1 MDGRK
6 VSKLCNR
13 LNPKLISE
21 NTSCI
26 SMVNSNRTFL
36 TFLRSRKQP
45 VLGYTVNFRREHGPW
60 RQTDIHPLT
69 GELWLD
75 SSMKCGTNYTI
86 YMTSYNHVGPGHASS
101 VLAAKTLGRVPDIP
115 NPSDLMVVNKVS
127 IPHTAIW

>member
-1 MDGRK
+1 
-6 VSKLCNR
+6 
-13 LNPKLISE
+13 
-21 NTSCI
+21 
-26 SMVNSNRTFL
+26 MVNSNRNFL
-36 TFLRSRKQP
+36 TFFRSRKQP

-115 NPSDLMVVNKVS
+115 NPSDLMVLNKVL
-127 IPHTAIW
+127 ITYRAI

>member
-1 MDGRK
+1 M
-6 VSKLCNR
+6 
-13 LNPKLISE
+13 
-21 NTSCI
+21 
-26 SMVNSNRTFL
+26 
-36 TFLRSRKQP
+36 
-45 VLGYTVNFRREHGPW
+45 LGYTVNFRREHGPW

-115 NPSDLMVVNKVS
+115 NPSDLMVVNKVL
-127 IPHTAIW
+127 ITYTAICLFLSRKLYNRLIYNKYTTGKIFFRRLLH

>member
-1 MDGRK
+1 M
-6 VSKLCNR
+6 
-13 LNPKLISE
+13 
-21 NTSCI
+21 
-26 SMVNSNRTFL
+26 
-36 TFLRSRKQP
+36 
-45 VLGYTVNFRREHGPW
+45 LGYTVNFRREHGPW

-127 IPHTAIW
+127 IPHTAI

>member
-6 VSKLCNR
+6 VSR
-13 LNPKLISE
+13 LEKRLISE
-21 NTSCI
+21 LLFYNILSPNDFNYFI
-26 SMVNSNRTFL
+26 LF
-36 TFLRSRKQP
+36 RSRKQP

-115 NPSDLMVVNKVS
+115 NPSDLMVVNKV
-127 IPHTAIW
+127 III

>member
-6 VSKLCNR
+6 VSR
-13 LNPKLISE
+13 LEKRLISE
-21 NTSCI
+21 LLFYNILSPNDFNYFI
-26 SMVNSNRTFL
+26 LF
-36 TFLRSRKQP
+36 RSRKQP

-115 NPSDLMVVNKVS
+115 NPSDLMVVNKVL
-127 IPHTAIW
+127 II

>member
-1 MDGRK
+1 M
-6 VSKLCNR
+6 
-13 LNPKLISE
+13 
-21 NTSCI
+21 
-26 SMVNSNRTFL
+26 
-36 TFLRSRKQP
+36 
-45 VLGYTVNFRREHGPW
+45 LGYTVNFRREHGPW

-115 NPSDLMVVNKVS
+115 NPSDLMVVNKVL
-127 IPHTAIW
+127 ITYTAICLFLSFNNIKINLFIINIQLAIFFFRRLLH